1 MVEPALARFCAD
13 GLVVRVLRRMS
24 LDGESCT
31 LPASSPRTK
40 SLDMDE
46 MFWPRDVFWNT
57 YSLDPSTVDY
67 AFFIY
72 GLVKLVFPALCILF
86 DDVAA

>member
-1 MVEPALARFCAD
+1 MAEPALARFCAD
-13 GLVVRVLRRMS
+13 GLFVRVLCRTS

-46 MFWPRDVFWNT
+46 TFWPRDVFWNT

-67 AFFIY
+67 AFFI
-72 GLVKLVFPALCILF
+72 GLEKLVFPALCILL

>member
-1 MVEPALARFCAD
+1 
-13 GLVVRVLRRMS
+13 
-24 LDGESCT
+24 
-31 LPASSPRTK
+31 
-40 SLDMDE
+40 MDE